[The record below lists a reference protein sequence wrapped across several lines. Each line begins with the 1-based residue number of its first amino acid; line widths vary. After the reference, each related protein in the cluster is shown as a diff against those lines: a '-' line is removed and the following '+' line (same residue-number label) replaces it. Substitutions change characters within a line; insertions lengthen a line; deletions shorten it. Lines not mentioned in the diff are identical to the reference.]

1 MTPHVSLPGMMR
13 DERLLTPKINE
24 LFKNKKYISQKFLI
38 MKKFQ
43 N

>member
-1 MTPHVSLPGMMR
+1 MIPNVLLLGMMR
-13 DERLLTPKINE
+13 GERLFVPRISE
-24 LFKNKKYISQKFLI
+24 LFKKKKYISQKSMI

>member
-1 MTPHVSLPGMMR
+1 MTPHVSLPGMIR

-24 LFKNKKYISQKFLI
+24 LFKKKKYISQKSLI

>member
-1 MTPHVSLPGMMR
+1 MTPHVLLPGMMR
-13 DERLLTPKINE
+13 DERLFVPRISE
-24 LFKNKKYISQKFLI
+24 LFKKKKYISQKSLI